1 MCCACLSA
9 RRTLLLLLWLCNVCL
24 YIARTNISVAVV
36 YMFPSDDKIEG
47 RLLSSFY
54 IGYTV
59 SQIPGGW
66 LAARFGAKRVLGS
79 AVLLWSLATIGAG
92 FTDKSAVSVLFLLR
106 VLVGLA
112 EGANYPSQVELL
124 SRFVPYDERSRAWS
138 FIITGEAV
146 GTIAALLGGPFLA
159 HSLGWQSIFYV
170 SGGASLVWLVLFL
183 ALVYSSPERHPC
195 IAKEELALIRKS
207 RPPPNRARSTPWCNI
222 LTNRH
227 FVLLVCVH
235 CCYNFGYYVCL
246 SWISKFFSQA
256 YGVDYSH
263 LGLYSIL
270 PYVFL
275 FFITNLTGVIA
286 DTMEQKCRCRR
297 KNMSGAVVRKTLNTV
312 GMGGC
317 ALFFLLLSYQV
328 PPAAVTPP
336 PAAPSPSSS
345 GNGSALLGRGTMTEV
360 VASTSVAGASTSAL
374 LLALAIGSGGVA
386 AGGGY
391 WPTLGDL
398 SPEYSQVL
406 VGISNSIASIPG
418 ILGSSL
424 VGNLLATSHNDWGL
438 VFKVAAA
445 IEALGM
451 LIFLC
456 FVTAEDQK
464 FESNTGEPP
473 VEVGGGGGGGPA
485 EGSSSYFYEKDHRV
499 DGAVRVG
506 VDDRALLQHA
516 SRTSRSY

>member
-1 MCCACLSA
+1 MSRCCRCIST
-9 RRTLLLLLWLCNVCL
+9 RRTLLLLLWACNICL

-36 YMFPSDDKIEG
+36 FMFPSDDEIEG

-54 IGYTV
+54 IGYTL

-66 LAARFGAKRVLGS
+66 LANKYGAKRVLGG
-79 AVLLWSLATIGAG
+79 AVLVWSLATIGAG
-92 FTDKSAVSVLFLLR
+92 LTDESDVPLLFALR

-124 SRFVPYDERSRAWS
+124 SRFVPYNERSRAWS

-159 HSLGWQSIFYV
+159 HSLGWRSIFYV
-170 SGGASLVWLVLFL
+170 SGSASLVWLVLFL

-195 IAKEELALIRKS
+195 IAEDELALIRKS
-207 RPPPNRARSTPWCNI
+207 RPPPNRARSTPWCAI
-222 LTNRH
+222 LTNQN
-227 FVLLVCVH
+227 FVLLVSVH
-235 CCYNFGYYVCL
+235 CCYNFGFYVCL

-270 PYVFL
+270 PYIVL
-275 FFITNLTGVIA
+275 FFITNLTGIIA
-286 DTMEQKCRCRR
+286 DALELKC
-297 KNMSGAVVRKTLNTV
+297 MSGAVVRKFLNTL

-317 ALFFLLLSYQV
+317 AVFFLLLSYQV
-328 PPAAVTPP
+328 PTPAGTPP
-336 PAAPSPSSS
+336 SAAPIPSPRNVSVV
-345 GNGSALLGRGTMTEV
+345 LGVTAEEI
-360 VASTSVAGASTSAL
+360 ASTSVAGASTSAL
-374 LLALAIGSGGVA
+374 LLAAAIGFGGVT

-406 VGISNSIASIPG
+406 VGISNSVASIPG

-424 VGNLLATSHNDWGL
+424 VGNLLATSDNNWGL
-438 VFKVAAA
+438 VFKVAAS
-445 IEALGM
+445 IEALGV

-464 FESNTGEPP
+464 FEGIISA
-473 VEVGGGGGGGPA
+473 A
-485 EGSSSYFYEKDHRV
+485 EGGSAEDIVSPSSYFLEGDAIAGETH
-499 DGAVRVG
+499 VG
-506 VDDRALLQHA
+506 VDERALLQRHA
-516 SRTSRSY
+516 TRVVARLGE